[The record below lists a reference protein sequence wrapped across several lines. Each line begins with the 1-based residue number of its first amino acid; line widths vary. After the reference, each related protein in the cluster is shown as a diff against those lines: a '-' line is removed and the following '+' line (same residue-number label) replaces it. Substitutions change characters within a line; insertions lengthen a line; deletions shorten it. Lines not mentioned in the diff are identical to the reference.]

1 MSAVREWYVATDPTS
16 DGRLVKDTEGGG
28 TVAYV
33 FADDGGEEAR
43 LIAAAP
49 EMHAALKELCDR
61 LGPRWFLEQGWSDP
75 LAVLFKVSGT

>member
-1 MSAVREWYVATDPTS
+1 MSAVRKWCVVADPAS

-33 FADDGGEEAR
+33 FADDGGAEAR

-49 EMHAALKELCDR
+49 EMHAALKELCDH
-61 LGPRWFLEQGWSDP
+61 LGLIWFLDQGWTEP
-75 LAVLFKVSGT
+75 LRVLLEVRGK

>member
-1 MSAVREWYVATDPTS
+1 MSKTWFVERDPAS

-33 FADDGGEEAR
+33 FADDGGVEAR

-49 EMHAALKELCDR
+49 EMHVALKGLCDR
-61 LGPRWFLEQGWSDP
+61 LGPRWFLEQGWADP
-75 LAVLFKVSGT
+75 LAVLMKVEPK